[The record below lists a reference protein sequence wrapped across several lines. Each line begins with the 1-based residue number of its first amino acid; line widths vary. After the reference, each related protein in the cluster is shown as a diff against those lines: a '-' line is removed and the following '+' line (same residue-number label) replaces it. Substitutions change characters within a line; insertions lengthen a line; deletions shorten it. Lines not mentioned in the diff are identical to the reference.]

1 MKADLNV
8 NSDEPIRSK
17 MSNQRILTCED
28 LALLSNKELK
38 KKLKNTLSMLEVKR
52 QRGED
57 TSDIEQV
64 YWLLQMERLKRLKG
78 RIY

>member
-1 MKADLNV
+1 LKADLNV

-78 RIY
+78 RNY